1 MSRNPYAYPPEHRR
15 YDPGDPHGRKL
26 DGDFRKRLDRALD
39 RQLALENQVRAV
51 LADYPISDQVQ
62 GLLDLLVGMAR
73 SGRGYDLE
81 TLIAI
86 LQEFRKMTRP
96 QVSRRQHRDGTSTR
110 LHAYAP

>member
-51 LADYPISDQVQ
+51 LADYLFLIKYRGCSISSSAWLGPV
-62 GLLDLLVGMAR
+62 VA
-73 SGRGYDLE
+73 
-81 TLIAI
+81 AI
-86 LQEFRKMTRP
+86 
-96 QVSRRQHRDGTSTR
+96 SRR
-110 LHAYAP
+110 

>member
-1 MSRNPYAYPPEHRR
+1 MSRNPYAYPPKHRR

-62 GLLDLLVGMAR
+62 GLLDLLVGLAR
-73 SGRGYDLE
+73 TGRGYDLE

-86 LQEFRKMTRP
+86 LQEIQKDDA
-96 QVSRRQHRDGTSTR
+96 SAS
-110 LHAYAP
+110 

>member
-1 MSRNPYAYPPEHRR
+1 MSGNPYAYPPEHRR

-62 GLLDLLVGMAR
+62 GCSISSSAWLGPVVA
-73 SGRGYDLE
+73 
-81 TLIAI
+81 TI
-86 LQEFRKMTRP
+86 
-96 QVSRRQHRDGTSTR
+96 SRR
-110 LHAYAP
+110 

>member
-1 MSRNPYAYPPEHRR
+1 MCGPRRGGNRWTGAITNESQSLRLSPEHRR

-62 GLLDLLVGMAR
+62 GLLDLLVGLAR
-73 SGRGYDLE
+73 TGRGYDLE

-86 LQEFRKMTRP
+86 LQEIQKDDA
-96 QVSRRQHRDGTSTR
+96 SAS
-110 LHAYAP
+110 